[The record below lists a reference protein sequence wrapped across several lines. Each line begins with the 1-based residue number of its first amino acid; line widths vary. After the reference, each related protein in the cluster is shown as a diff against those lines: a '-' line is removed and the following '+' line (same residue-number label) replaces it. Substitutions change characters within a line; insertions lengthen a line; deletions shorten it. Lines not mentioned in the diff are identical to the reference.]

1 MCPGLVEHFRPGSG
15 GRFFGFWS
23 VTFLENFFRFFGRHF
38 KNITFQDLSIGVLFE
53 KISIFDLTTLVQWVG
68 WGVAGAG
75 VVGSNPLV
83 CFEFLLA
90 RGWGERMGKRF

>member
-1 MCPGLVEHFRPGSG
+1 MCRDRVEDVRPGSG

-53 KISIFDLTTLVQWVG
+53 KISVFDLTTLVQWVG
-68 WGVAGAG
+68 WGVGWRG
-75 VVGSNPLV
+75 VVGSNPLG
-83 CFEFLLA
+83 CFDFFLA
-90 RGWGERMGKRF
+90 SGCWERVGKRL